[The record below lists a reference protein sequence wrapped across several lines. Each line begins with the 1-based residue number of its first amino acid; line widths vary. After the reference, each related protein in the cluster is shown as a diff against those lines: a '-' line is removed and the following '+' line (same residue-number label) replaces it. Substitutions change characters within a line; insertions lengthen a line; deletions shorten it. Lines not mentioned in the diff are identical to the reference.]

1 MANPTTAG
9 VSGNAFHVD
18 ASHANVIG
26 GSFDIGNA
34 DAHGGSGF
42 FGNDGPVTAGVAGN
56 DFHIDANHANLTDGS
71 FNVGNA
77 DASHFHFDFI
87 PL

>member
-9 VSGNAFHVD
+9 VAGNDFHVD

-26 GSFDIGNA
+26 GSLDIGNA

-42 FGNDGPVTAGVAGN
+42 SPVTAGVSGN
-56 DFHIDANHANLTDGS
+56 EFQIDASHLNLTGGS
-71 FNVGNA
+71 FDIGNA
-77 DASHFHFDFI
+77 DASHFDFTPFHF
-87 PL
+87 